1 MPRNAKS
8 AGKLI
13 TVRALG
19 KTGWTVARDQSV
31 FKATAKAKKR
41 SNKTQAKHKK

>member
-1 MPRNAKS
+1 MPRKTKS

-19 KTGWTVARDQSV
+19 KAGWTVAKDQSV
-31 FKATAKAKKR
+31 SKATTKAKKK
-41 SNKTQAKHKK
+41 SNTAQAKHKK